1 MRFYNEKD
9 RSFHPKSYI
18 FHYGGYSDIYIGSSN
33 ISRSALTSGI
43 EWNYR
48 FSSVSDPKNYEK
60 FYQAF
65 EELFKHHSI
74 IIDDEELKRY
84 SQTWHRPAVA
94 KDLERYEYSHQNE
107 ENEPED
113 TKVRLLYEPRGAQ
126 IEALCALEDTRA
138 EGAKEHWC
146 RLQLVWVRHIWR
158 HLIPKVMNGFYLL
171 LIGKK
176 F

>member
-1 MRFYNEKD
+1 MKMLLDELDNALKRGAKIRILTGNYLGITQPSALYLLKKKLGSRVDMRFYNEKD

-94 KDLERYEYSHQNE
+94 KDLERYEYSHQN
-107 ENEPED
+107 
-113 TKVRLLYEPRGAQ
+113 
-126 IEALCALEDTRA
+126 
-138 EGAKEHWC
+138 
-146 RLQLVWVRHIWR
+146 
-158 HLIPKVMNGFYLL
+158 
-171 LIGKK
+171 
-176 F
+176 